1 MAKMKNMIIAIGLD
15 QKALRKMNKQLRDTK
30 RNFKRDFG
38 AIADSV
44 KNAGRTMSMAI
55 TAPLAIMGVASVKAF
70 DQQAKAIAQVEAG
83 LMSTG
88 AAVGYTS
95 EQLQKMAADL
105 QSKTIFGD
113 EEILKDATSQL
124 LTFTNIAGTN
134 FARTQK
140 VALDLATRLD
150 GDLKSASIQLGKAL
164 NDPVANL
171 TALSR
176 AGIQFSS
183 DQKAVIKSLT
193 ETGRLAEAQT
203 IILDELEKQYGG
215 SAEAAAAAG
224 MGPFKQL
231 ANSVSDMSEAFG
243 GLIAEALTPLI
254 GHIKS
259 VVTWVSSLNSAQKGW
274 VLGISAVA
282 AAIGPLLLGIGMML
296 PAISRTVG
304 MLKLLTVAQ
313 LKANAAMLLNPYLA
327 VAAALAGAVWWIRSH
342 NKESKKMEQQS
353 KATATAYDKLTGS
366 LNLTQSTKST
376 EDLTA
381 RLADLN
387 TQLDASGKKTSAAA
401 AGADIYARVNAKGA
415 HAINLSTRE
424 GALAE
429 TQSTKTATAIRDE
442 ANATQERIAILAELQ
457 RRREAAASSGGKIS
471 AGALEAAKAAAKQQ
485 KEDLKAWDAWLAQLG
500 KLQAAEDTYNA
511 NKTAQAVAAS
521 TAQEARFQ
529 EFMRQGIAEQAWK
542 DNQAAED
549 VARADA
555 TAAAQLGF
563 AQSLS
568 GSIQGIFSK
577 LAAGTQS
584 FGQIMG
590 DMLQQLLIK
599 LAAMAAAFLII
610 SILTG
615 GAGGAAMNFGDFM
628 KAGMGIPKLA
638 SGGVVSGPTLAVVG
652 DNKNAMADPEVVA
665 PLSTLKGM
673 MGGQGGGH
681 LTGRISGRDIVLA
694 SHRDQRGARRTYTSE
709 LI

>member
-1 MAKMKNMIIAIGLD
+1 MAKMKNMVIAIGLD

-113 EEILKDATSQL
+113 EEILKDATAQL

-183 DQKAVIKSLT
+183 DQKAVIKSLV
-193 ETGRLAEAQT
+193 ETGDLAEAQT

-224 MGPFKQL
+224 TGPFKQL
-231 ANSVSDMSEAFG
+231 ANSVSDLSEEFG
-243 GLIAEALTPLI
+243 RLIAGALAPLVV
-254 GHIKS
+254 KVRT
-259 VVTWVSSLNSAQKGW
+259 VVTFMSGLSDSTKRTTLIIATF
-274 VLGISAVA
+274 A
-282 AAIGPLLLGIGMML
+282 AALGPVLMML
-296 PAISRTVG
+296 PSLAKGIHMVG
-304 MLKLLTVAQ
+304 TALKGSFGPAMLIATVAIGALQ
-313 LKANAAMLLNPYLA
+313 LAFGDFKKEVKAAEKEIVKVTESIEGLNRAQLAQRAGIKLSKDLGTAMRQA
-327 VAAALAGAVWWIRSH
+327 QKDVAFWAGRLSEAD
-342 NKESKKMEQQS
+342 EEM
-353 KATATAYDKLTGS
+353 
-366 LNLTQSTKST
+366 
-376 EDLTA
+376 A
-381 RLADLN
+381 RL
-387 TQLDASGKKTSAAA
+387 
-401 AGADIYARVNAKGA
+401 NAQQA
-415 HAINLSTRE
+415 EYQRINR
-424 GALAE
+424 
-429 TQSTKTATAIRDE
+429 
-442 ANATQERIAILAELQ
+442 
-457 RRREAAASSGGKIS
+457 ASSGIIDDQIKSLEKYRSETQTS
-471 AGALEAAKAAAKQQ
+471 ADAIDALVVLLAKEAQGHSDVAKALSLEEYRELN
-485 KEDLKAWDAWLAQLG
+485 KELHRQMELRRMIAENQADVFDDEPVKFFASSLKELPMIFEDVGEAQEEMWDASDDALAANGDKLLAQG
-500 KLQAAEDTYNA
+500 
-511 NKTAQAVAAS
+511 
-521 TAQEARFQ
+521 EAYK
-529 EFMRQGIAEQAWK
+529 GY
-542 DNQAAED
+542 
-549 VARADA
+549 
-555 TAAAQLGF
+555 

-577 LAAGTQS
+577 LAAGTQT

-590 DMLQQLLIK
+590 DMLKQLLMK
-599 LAAMAAAFLII
+599 LAAMVIAFA
-610 SILTG
+610 ILSAITSG
-615 GAGGAAMNFGDFM
+615 VGGAALNFGDFM

-665 PLSTLKGM
+665 PLSTLKNM

-694 SHRDQRGARRTYTSE
+694 SHRDQRGARRTFTAG
-709 LI
+709 LT

>member
-353 KATATAYDKLTGS
+353 KATATAYD
-366 LNLTQSTKST
+366 
-376 EDLTA
+376 
-381 RLADLN
+381 
-387 TQLDASGKKTSAAA
+387 
-401 AGADIYARVNAKGA
+401 
-415 HAINLSTRE
+415 
-424 GALAE
+424 
-429 TQSTKTATAIRDE
+429 
-442 ANATQERIAILAELQ
+442 
-457 RRREAAASSGGKIS
+457 
-471 AGALEAAKAAAKQQ
+471 
-485 KEDLKAWDAWLAQLG
+485 
-500 KLQAAEDTYNA
+500 
-511 NKTAQAVAAS
+511 
-521 TAQEARFQ
+521 
-529 EFMRQGIAEQAWK
+529 
-542 DNQAAED
+542 
-549 VARADA
+549 
-555 TAAAQLGF
+555 
-563 AQSLS
+563 
-568 GSIQGIFSK
+568 
-577 LAAGTQS
+577 
-584 FGQIMG
+584 
-590 DMLQQLLIK
+590 
-599 LAAMAAAFLII
+599 
-610 SILTG
+610 
-615 GAGGAAMNFGDFM
+615 
-628 KAGMGIPKLA
+628 
-638 SGGVVSGPTLAVVG
+638 
-652 DNKNAMADPEVVA
+652 NKNH
-665 PLSTLKGM
+665 K
-673 MGGQGGGH
+673 
-681 LTGRISGRDIVLA
+681 
-694 SHRDQRGARRTYTSE
+694 
-709 LI
+709 

>member
-113 EEILKDATSQL
+113 EEILKDATAQL

-224 MGPFKQL
+224 TGPFKQL
-231 ANSVSDMSEAFG
+231 ANSVSDMSEEFG
-243 GLIAEALTPLI
+243 ALIAEALTPLV
-254 GHIKS
+254 HRLKS
-259 VVTWVSSLNSAQKGW
+259 VVTWVSSLTSTQKGW
-274 VLGISAVA
+274 ILGIAAVA
-282 AAIGPLLLGIGMML
+282 AAIGPMLLGLGAFITVLPMVSAAVGVLSTAFWALTAAMMANPLGAVVVALVAITAAIG
-296 PAISRTVG
+296 AYIYASRDAEDSTDDLTASTEKLNTALSAEEQGFQKG
-304 MLKLLTVAQ
+304 MQSIRAYLRERSALMSLEGLTAAQADARMAVLAQ
-313 LKANAAMLLNPYLA
+313 LAKWEEQRLKNA
-327 VAAALAGAVWWIRSH
+327 AAALAS
-342 NKESKKMEQQS
+342 
-353 KATATAYDKLTGS
+353 
-366 LNLTQSTKST
+366 
-376 EDLTA
+376 
-381 RLADLN
+381 
-387 TQLDASGKKTSAAA
+387 
-401 AGADIYARVNAKGA
+401 
-415 HAINLSTRE
+415 
-424 GALAE
+424 
-429 TQSTKTATAIRDE
+429 
-442 ANATQERIAILAELQ
+442 
-457 RRREAAASSGGKIS
+457 
-471 AGALEAAKAAAKQQ
+471 AKAAAKQQ

-500 KLQAAEDTYNA
+500 KLQAAEDTYNT

-549 VARADA
+549 VARAAA
-555 TAAAQLGF
+555 TSAAQLGF

-590 DMLQQLLIK
+590 EMLQQLLMK
-599 LAAMAAAFLII
+599 LAAMVIAFA
-610 SILTG
+610 ILSAITS
-615 GAGGAAMNFGDFM
+615 GAGGAALNFGDFM

-665 PLSTLKGM
+665 PLSTLKNM

-694 SHRDQRGARRTYTSE
+694 SHRDQRGARRTFTAG
-709 LI
+709 LT

>member
-30 RNFKRDFG
+30 KNFKRDFG

-44 KNAGRTMSMAI
+44 KSAGRNMSMAI

-70 DQQAKAIAQVEAG
+70 DLQAKAIAQVEAG
-83 LMSTG
+83 LKSTG
-88 AAVGYTS
+88 SAVGYTS
-95 EQLQKMAADL
+95 EQLQKMASDL
-105 QSKTIFGD
+105 QNKTIFGD
-113 EEILKDATSQL
+113 EEILKDATAQL

-140 VALDLATRLD
+140 IALDLATRLD

-231 ANSVSDMSEAFG
+231 ANSVSDMSEEFG
-243 GLIAEALTPLI
+243 ALIAEALTPLV
-254 GHIKS
+254 HRIKS
-259 VVTWVSSLNSAQKGW
+259 VVTWVSSLTSTQKGW
-274 VLGISAVA
+274 ILGIAAVA
-282 AAIGPLLLGIGMML
+282 AAIGPMLLGLGAFLSLL
-296 PAISRTVG
+296 PTISAAIAILSAAFWA
-304 MLKLLTVAQ
+304 LT
-313 LKANAAMLLNPYLA
+313 AAMMANPVGAAIIALVALA
-327 VAAALAGAVWWIRSH
+327 VAIGAYVYASRDAE
-342 NKESKKMEQQS
+342 ESN
-353 KATATAYDKLTGS
+353 D
-366 LNLTQSTKST
+366 
-376 EDLTA
+376 DLTA
-381 RLADLN
+381 STEKLN
-387 TQLDASGKKTSAAA
+387 TALSAEEQGFQKGMQSIRAYLRERSALMSLEGLTAAQADARMAVLAQLAKWEEQRLKNAAA
-401 AGADIYARVNAKGA
+401 
-415 HAINLSTRE
+415 
-424 GALAE
+424 
-429 TQSTKTATAIRDE
+429 
-442 ANATQERIAILAELQ
+442 
-457 RRREAAASSGGKIS
+457 
-471 AGALEAAKAAAKQQ
+471 ALEAAKAAAKQQ
-485 KEDLKAWDAWLAQLG
+485 KEDLKAWDAWIEKLG
-500 KLQAAEDTYNA
+500 ALQAAETTYNT
-511 NKTAQAVAAS
+511 NKTAAAAAAS
-521 TAQEARFQ
+521 SAQEARFQ

-542 DNQAAED
+542 DEHAAED
-549 VARADA
+549 VARAEA
-555 TAAAQLGF
+555 SAAAQLGF

-577 LAAGTQS
+577 LAQGTQS

-590 DMLQQLLIK
+590 EMLKQLLIK
-599 LAAMAAAFLII
+599 LASMAAAFLLI
-610 SILTG
+610 SMLTG

-628 KAGMGIPKLA
+628 KGGLGIPKLA
-638 SGGVVSGPTLAVVG
+638 SGGLASGPTLAVVG
-652 DNKNAMADPEVVA
+652 DNKNAMADPEVIA
-665 PLSTLKGM
+665 PLSKLRGM

-694 SHRDQRGARRTYTSE
+694 SHRDQRGARRTYTAG
-709 LI
+709 LT